1 MSDTAAPTP
10 ADAQIAP
17 VLVAEAPGGA
27 PGKALSAA
35 AKRALEEAQTR
46 REAALALA
54 AAEPI
59 HENGGPKG
67 LDPVR
72 FGDWER
78 KGLAVDF

>member
-10 ADAQIAP
+10 QDAQIAP
-17 VLVAEAPGGA
+17 VLTAEAPGGA
-27 PGKALSAA
+27 PGKSLTDA
-35 AKRALEEAQTR
+35 AKRALEEAQAR
-46 REAALALA
+46 REAQLAAA

-72 FGDWER
+72 YGDWER

>member
-1 MSDTAAPTP
+1 MSDTAAQIP
-10 ADAQIAP
+10 ADAQIQP
-17 VLVAEAPGGA
+17 VLAAEAPGGA
-27 PGKALSAA
+27 PGKSLSAA
-35 AKRALEEAQTR
+35 AKRALEEAHAR
-46 REAALALA
+46 READLATVGDQ
-54 AAEPI
+54 PI

>member
-1 MSDTAAPTP
+1 MSDTAAQPLQ
-10 ADAQIAP
+10 DAQIVSP
-17 VLVAEAPGGA
+17 LPAEAPDGA
-27 PGKALSAA
+27 PGKSLSAA
-35 AKRALEEAQTR
+35 AKRALEEAHAR
-46 REAALALA
+46 REAHLAET

-59 HENGGPKG
+59 HEIGGPKG